1 MTAIQFMMPGFGFS
15 FSRDRSRRSNRR
27 LRNQNAQLSQ
37 RVRNLE
43 NQLLFSKLSNS
54 NRPNV
59 QINNNYGN
67 VYNGFNNQYLNNSS
81 AFYNKTTL
89 NAVAGMGSA
98 KGADL
103 VALSASIGSSSAM
116 GAGGSARYNGFQAMA
131 YAQAQSYA

>member
-27 LRNQNAQLSQ
+27 LRSQNAQLSQ

-43 NQLLFSKLSNS
+43 NQLMFSKLGG

-98 KGADL
+98 SGADL
-103 VALSASIGSSSAM
+103 VALSASVGSSSAM